1 MRERRYRKCAEGRG
15 AARLPSLTFS
25 GKGIGFIAGLCSG
38 SADSLCLM
46 RFAAEGDEGSSVAL
60 RLLSGGVELA
70 LAWRAGQFLYLHT
83 RRTTAGRC
91 CIFGKGK
98 HTIILT
104 GWQHCDTVF
113 FREWTFP
120 LRGSRSEVDD
130 TNEHGLFRIE
140 GEGYV
145 ARAVT
150 PLLESRKEQPV
161 QVQVKT
167 SRDLLS
173 FAYVIQCI
181 VKLALNHFRNGHVL
195 ELASSLSV
203 HRNRCSST
211 FSIDIVGLPCV
222 HGRDNRDPRHYATP
236 IKSSFL
242 STTSPSK
249 SKARFRP

>member
-70 LAWRAGQFLYLHT
+70 LAWRTEKFLCLYT
-83 RRTTAGRC
+83 KITIACRC

-104 GWQHCDTVF
+104 GWQHCDTLF
-113 FREWTFP
+113 SKKCLP

-130 TNEHGLFRIE
+130 ANEHGLFRIE
-140 GEGYV
+140 GDGDV
-145 ARAVT
+145 ARAVA
-150 PLLESRKEQPV
+150 PLLESSRKF
-161 QVQVKT
+161 KWK
-167 SRDLLS
+167 
-173 FAYVIQCI
+173 FHVIYI
-181 VKLALNHFRNGHVL
+181 ALHM
-195 ELASSLSV
+195 
-203 HRNRCSST
+203 
-211 FSIDIVGLPCV
+211 
-222 HGRDNRDPRHYATP
+222 
-236 IKSSFL
+236 
-242 STTSPSK
+242 
-249 SKARFRP
+249 